1 MQNQVVNIQGH
12 RGARGLYPENT
23 LTAFIEA
30 IKLGVKTLELDVVIS
45 ADKQVVVS
53 HEAWMNSHFCS
64 MPEGTPVQ
72 PSAEKKLNLFQMPY
86 SEIKRYDCGKRGN
99 SEFPEQKAIP
109 EHKPLLSE
117 VILKADE
124 FTQNNNLNPVL
135 FNLEIKSEDNPGVFN
150 PSPEVFVDLIYQEIL
165 KYDLKTRVTVQ
176 SFDVTML
183 QQMKKIDAS
192 IQTGLLVENKDSIEM
207 NLDRLGFIPDFYNP
221 EFVLVNRALIDTVR
235 QKNMKLNTWTVNEL
249 ADMQRLVLMGVD
261 GIITDFPE
269 RAIKLLNI

>member
-1 MQNQVVNIQGH
+1 M
-12 RGARGLYPENT
+12 YPENT

-30 IKLGVKTLELDVVIS
+30 IKLGVKTLELDLVIS

-64 MPEGTPVQ
+64 MPDGMPVE
-72 PSAEKKLNLFQMPY
+72 PNMERNLNLFQMPY